1 MSFLWRD
8 LHISIQNLDLDA
20 DSNKIP
26 QVMDSSTKEQV
37 SRSTQTVMFYVH
49 QDQRCTILLC
59 FWPIQAQLK
68 IRQQSVIQ
76 RSNNFISRNQNQ
88 QLWSD
93 LVLEL
98 MRRSISCIPFS
109 ALIKN
114 RDLDLATVI
123 TWTWATNHNLH
134 REQCFDNRN
143 KWSMRIWRLVQIAS
157 CK

>member
-1 MSFLWRD
+1 MLIQTRFHRWWI
-8 LHISIQNLDLDA
+8 LHQR
-20 DSNKIP
+20 NKC
-26 QVMDSSTKEQV
+26 QGVHKQWSL
-37 SRSTQTVMFYVH
+37 MFYVH

-123 TWTWATNHNLH
+123 TWTWATNHNVH